1 MTNGKRKKKK
11 KHPLAKSTR
20 HDSATRIKK
29 VIQYICCFCILH
41 IFTTYIYIFFK
52 ETAEANVLFSF
63 IKESA
68 QSGALHDK
76 MEEQS
81 KESINCKLKHFDFI
95 ELDSVVL

>member
-1 MTNGKRKKKK
+1 M
-11 KHPLAKSTR
+11 L
-20 HDSATRIKK
+20 
-29 VIQYICCFCILH
+29 FLH
-41 IFTTYIYIFFK
+41 ITYIHNLNIYIYIK
-52 ETAEANVLFSF
+52 ETAEANILFSF

-81 KESINCKLKHFDFI
+81 KESINCKLKHLDFI